1 MKHPS
6 FAQQRGATLVVTAI
20 MAFWPTYSSQAAA
33 QGAAARGIVL
43 APHRAVYEMT
53 LAEARGGAGVT
64 QVTGRMVY
72 ELTGSACEGYTQNMR
87 FVTSMTNQSGSASV
101 SDLRSSSW
109 EDASGKRFR
118 FSSSQFRDEKPTEAT
133 AGDAT
138 RAPTGNDV
146 KVELT
151 KPAKKDLSLRMGVY
165 FPIQHS
171 LALLEAARSGKS
183 VFRANLFDGSEKG
196 EKVYDTVSFIGRR
209 LAAGGNRRLPT
220 VKDAERLNDLPAW
233 PVSIGYFEPGTDKKD
248 AVPVY
253 ELMFLFFENGV
264 SRQLF
269 IDYGEFAIQGEVKEI
284 TFLEPRACEQQ
295 QGAR

>member
-1 MKHPS
+1 
-6 FAQQRGATLVVTAI
+6 
-20 MAFWPTYSSQAAA
+20 MANLFVAQAAG
-33 QGAAARGIVL
+33 QGVVP

-87 FVTSMTNQSGSASV
+87 FVTSMANQSGSATV

-118 FSSSQFRDEKPTEAT
+118 FSSSQFRDDKPTEAT

-138 RAPTGNDV
+138 RAPTGSDV

-151 KPAKKDLSLRMGVY
+151 KPAKKDLSLRRASISPSSTRSRCSRRRAPARRYSAPTCSTG
-165 FPIQHS
+165 PRRARRSAHR
-171 LALLEAARSGKS
+171 LLHRSRAARRRQPPAAG
-183 VFRANLFDGSEKG
+183 RQ
-196 EKVYDTVSFIGRR
+196 GRR
-209 LAAGGNRRLPT
+209 ALHR
-220 VKDAERLNDLPAW
+220 LPAW

-269 IDYGEFAIQGEVKEI
+269 IDYGEFAIQGEIKEI

>member
-1 MKHPS
+1 MKQPLLAWLRS
-6 FAQQRGATLVVTAI
+6 TSLIA
-20 MAFWPTYSSQAAA
+20 MAGLALWPTPPARAA
-33 QGAAARGIVL
+33 GSGIVL

-87 FVTSMTNQSGSASV
+87 FVTAMTNQSGTATV
-101 SDLRSSSW
+101 SDLRSTSW
-109 EDASGKRFR
+109 EDANAKRFR
-118 FSSSQFRDEKPTEAT
+118 FSSSQFRDDKPTEAT

-138 RAPTGNDV
+138 RAPTGSDV

-171 LALLEAARSGKS
+171 ISLLEAARAGKTM
-183 VFRANLFDGSEKG
+183 FRANLFDGSEKG
-196 EKVYDTVSFIGRR
+196 EKVYDTVSVIGR
-209 LAAGGNRRLPT
+209 LQPPGGNRKLPS
-220 VKDAERLNDLPAW
+220 VKDGDRLNQLPAW
-233 PVSIGYFEPGTDKKD
+233 PVSIGYFEPGSDKKD

-269 IDYGEFAIQGEVKEI
+269 IDYGEFAIQGEIKEI
-284 TFLEPRACEQQ
+284 TFLESRPCEQQ

>member
-1 MKHPS
+1 MKHPLLARRRS
-6 FAQQRGATLVVTAI
+6 VKLFAMAVMTL
-20 MAFWPTYSSQAAA
+20 WPTYSALAAG
-33 QGAAARGIVL
+33 QGVVL

-87 FVTSMTNQSGSASV
+87 FVTSMANQSGSTTV

-109 EDASGKRFR
+109 EDASAKRFR
-118 FSSSQFRDEKPTEAT
+118 FSSSQFRDDKPTEAT

-138 RAPTGNDV
+138 RAPTGDDV

-171 LALLEAARSGKS
+171 IALLEAARSGKAM
-183 VFRANLFDGSEKG
+183 FRANLFDGSEKG
-196 EKVYDTVSFIGRR
+196 EKVYDTVSVIGRVQP
-209 LAAGGNRRLPT
+209 AGGNRRLPA
-220 VKDAERLNDLPAW
+220 VKDGERLNRLPAW

-248 AVPVY
+248 SVPVY

-269 IDYGEFAIQGEVKEI
+269 IDYGEFAIQGEIKEI
-284 TFLEPRACEQQ
+284 TFLESRACEQQ

>member
-1 MKHPS
+1 MKHLLFSRMLGVALPLMALWSAPS
-6 FAQQRGATLVVTAI
+6 AH
-20 MAFWPTYSSQAAA
+20 AA
-33 QGAAARGIVL
+33 GEGIAL

-87 FVTSMTNQSGSASV
+87 FVTNMTNQNGAAV
-101 SDLRSSSW
+101 ISDLRSSSW
-109 EDASGKRFR
+109 EDAGGKRFR
-118 FSSSQFRDEKPTEAT
+118 FNSSQFRDDKATEAT

-138 RAPTGNDV
+138 RAPTGSDV
-146 KVELT
+146 KVELS

-171 LALLEAARSGKS
+171 IALLEAARSGKAT
-183 VFRANLFDGSEKG
+183 FRANLFDGSEKG
-196 EKVYDTVSFIGRR
+196 EKVYDTVSFIGRVQP
-209 LAAGGNRRLPT
+209 AGGNRKLPGL
-220 VKDAERLNDLPAW
+220 KDGERLDQLPAW
-233 PVSIGYFEPGTDKKD
+233 PVSIGYFEPGSDKKD

-264 SRQLF
+264 SRKLF
-269 IDYGEFAIQGEVKEI
+269 IDYGEFAIQGEIKEI
-284 TFLEPRACEQQ
+284 TFLEAKKCEQQ
-295 QGAR
+295 QGSR

>member
-1 MKHPS
+1 MKHPI
-6 FAQQRGATLVVTAI
+6 FARERSVQLLA
-20 MAFWPTYSSQAAA
+20 MAVMMLWPTYSALAAG
-33 QGAAARGIVL
+33 QGVVL

-87 FVTSMTNQSGSASV
+87 FVTSMANQSGSTTV

-109 EDASGKRFR
+109 EDASAKRFR
-118 FSSSQFRDEKPTEAT
+118 FSSSQFRDDKPTEET
-133 AGDAT
+133 AGEAT

-146 KVELT
+146 KVDLT

-171 LALLEAARSGKS
+171 IALLEAARAGKAI
-183 VFRANLFDGSEKG
+183 FRANLFDGSEKG
-196 EKVYDTVSFIGRR
+196 EKVYDTVSFIGRVQP
-209 LAAGGNRRLPT
+209 AGGNRKLPV
-220 VKDAERLNDLPAW
+220 VKDAERLNLMPAW
-233 PVSIGYFEPGTDKKD
+233 PVSIGYFEPGSDSKD
-248 AVPVY
+248 AVPAY

-269 IDYGEFAIQGEVKEI
+269 IDYGEFAIQGEIKEI